1 MKSPQKRT
9 SELVALATVLTAATL
24 ASWGL
29 SLMHECRTPI
39 PIIWT
44 FGIVVEC
51 WVATAALVP
60 ATFFIAAVKMLDRSQ
75 R

>member
-1 MKSPQKRT
+1 MKGLRKR
-9 SELVALATVLTAATL
+9 SWEPVALAIVVTAAAL

-29 SLMHECRTPI
+29 SLMPECRTPI
-39 PIIWT
+39 PLIWT

-51 WVATAALVP
+51 WVAAVALVP
-60 ATFFIAAVKMLDRSQ
+60 ATFFIGAVRMLDRAQ